1 MVARPTRFP
10 SGRTGDVPSLFP
22 RRRQIRTPEARF
34 LLAFPPLP
42 SRSFSQ
48 TWPPYSVTSFQTKF
62 LVNLPSQ
69 RINRELPSVLKQVG
83 LKLAHDSLSASN
95 SSARVAS
102 ANSPSPL
109 PRPSATVTR
118 QCWFCPL
125 SVSLRLS
132 ARTPGHQRRKLPLPL
147 QLPGFRTAPRPCQG
161 TSCAVATILLTLGL
175 NTARAPPPGS
185 RAPLG
190 HVRPVSRVR
199 VACALLRVGSGEE
212 SCPAPTLLNA
222 GTLGTGKAWT
232 RKAALLDPCPGAP
245 ALRTPEMCPRACGRP
260 RGPHCAEPLPRPRP
274 RPQGGLTHHLPFFMA
289 CILARFH
296 PKAGCA

>member
-1 MVARPTRFP
+1 MIPFLLRTPQPGWPRLTRP
-10 SGRTGDVPSLFP
+10 VPSP
-22 RRRQIRTPEARF
+22 VP
-34 LLAFPPLP
+34 
-42 SRSFSQ
+42 
-48 TWPPYSVTSFQTKF
+48 
-62 LVNLPSQ
+62 
-69 RINRELPSVLKQVG
+69 
-83 LKLAHDSLSASN
+83 
-95 SSARVAS
+95 
-102 ANSPSPL
+102 
-109 PRPSATVTR
+109 
-118 QCWFCPL
+118 
-125 SVSLRLS
+125 LRLS
-132 ARTPGHQRRKLPLPL
+132 HGSAGSAPSTSPCVCPARIPGHQRRKLPLPL

-161 TSCAVATILLTLGL
+161 MSCAVATILLTLGL
-175 NTARAPPPGS
+175 NTARAPPLGS

-190 HVRPVSRVR
+190 HGRPVSRVR

-245 ALRTPEMCPRACGRP
+245 ALQTPEMCPPACGRP

-274 RPQGGLTHHLPFFMA
+274 QPRGGLTHHLPFFVA

>member
-1 MVARPTRFP
+1 MIPFLLQTPQPGWPRLTRP
-10 SGRTGDVPSLFP
+10 VPSP
-22 RRRQIRTPEARF
+22 VP
-34 LLAFPPLP
+34 
-42 SRSFSQ
+42 
-48 TWPPYSVTSFQTKF
+48 
-62 LVNLPSQ
+62 
-69 RINRELPSVLKQVG
+69 
-83 LKLAHDSLSASN
+83 
-95 SSARVAS
+95 
-102 ANSPSPL
+102 
-109 PRPSATVTR
+109 
-118 QCWFCPL
+118 
-125 SVSLRLS
+125 LRLS
-132 ARTPGHQRRKLPLPL
+132 HGSAGSAPSTSPCVCPARTPGHQRRKLPLPL

-190 HVRPVSRVR
+190 HGRPVSRVR

-245 ALRTPEMCPRACGRP
+245 ALRTPEMCPPACGRP

-274 RPQGGLTHHLPFFMA
+274 RPRGGLTHHLPFFVA

>member
-1 MVARPTRFP
+1 MIPFLLQTPRPGWPQLTRP
-10 SGRTGDVPSLFP
+10 VPSP
-22 RRRQIRTPEARF
+22 VP
-34 LLAFPPLP
+34 
-42 SRSFSQ
+42 
-48 TWPPYSVTSFQTKF
+48 
-62 LVNLPSQ
+62 
-69 RINRELPSVLKQVG
+69 
-83 LKLAHDSLSASN
+83 
-95 SSARVAS
+95 
-102 ANSPSPL
+102 
-109 PRPSATVTR
+109 
-118 QCWFCPL
+118 
-125 SVSLRLS
+125 LRLS
-132 ARTPGHQRRKLPLPL
+132 HGSAVSAPSTSPCVCPARI
-147 QLPGFRTAPRPCQG
+147 PGFRTAHVP
-161 TSCAVATILLTLGL
+161 V
-175 NTARAPPPGS
+175 RACRVRWQLFFSPWVSTQPGPPPGS

-245 ALRTPEMCPRACGRP
+245 ALRTPEMCPPACGRP

-274 RPQGGLTHHLPFFMA
+274 RPRGGLTHHLPFFVA

>member
-1 MVARPTRFP
+1 MIPFLFQTPQPGWPRLTRP
-10 SGRTGDVPSLFP
+10 VPSP
-22 RRRQIRTPEARF
+22 VP
-34 LLAFPPLP
+34 
-42 SRSFSQ
+42 
-48 TWPPYSVTSFQTKF
+48 
-62 LVNLPSQ
+62 
-69 RINRELPSVLKQVG
+69 
-83 LKLAHDSLSASN
+83 
-95 SSARVAS
+95 
-102 ANSPSPL
+102 
-109 PRPSATVTR
+109 
-118 QCWFCPL
+118 
-125 SVSLRLS
+125 LRLS
-132 ARTPGHQRRKLPLPL
+132 HGSAGSAPSASPCVCPARTPGHQRRKLPLPL

-175 NTARAPPPGS
+175 NTARAPPPPGS

-245 ALRTPEMCPRACGRP
+245 ALRTPEMCPPACGRP

-274 RPQGGLTHHLPFFMA
+274 RPRGGLTHHLPFFVA

>member
-1 MVARPTRFP
+1 M
-10 SGRTGDVPSLFP
+10 
-22 RRRQIRTPEARF
+22 
-34 LLAFPPLP
+34 
-42 SRSFSQ
+42 
-48 TWPPYSVTSFQTKF
+48 
-62 LVNLPSQ
+62 NLPSQ

-109 PRPSATVTR
+109 SRPSATVTR

-132 ARTPGHQRRKLPLPL
+132 RADPRPSAQKAAAPAP
-147 QLPGFRTAPRPCQG
+147 APRLPHGPTSLSGHVVCGGNYSSHPGSQHIQG
-161 TSCAVATILLTLGL
+161 
-175 NTARAPPPGS
+175 PPPGS

-245 ALRTPEMCPRACGRP
+245 ALRTPEMCPPACGRP
-260 RGPHCAEPLPRPRP
+260 RGPHCAEPLPRPKPWP
-274 RPQGGLTHHLPFFMA
+274 RDGLTHHLPFFVA

>member
-1 MVARPTRFP
+1 MIPFLLRTPQPGWPRLTRP
-10 SGRTGDVPSLFP
+10 VPSP
-22 RRRQIRTPEARF
+22 VP
-34 LLAFPPLP
+34 
-42 SRSFSQ
+42 
-48 TWPPYSVTSFQTKF
+48 
-62 LVNLPSQ
+62 
-69 RINRELPSVLKQVG
+69 
-83 LKLAHDSLSASN
+83 
-95 SSARVAS
+95 
-102 ANSPSPL
+102 
-109 PRPSATVTR
+109 
-118 QCWFCPL
+118 
-125 SVSLRLS
+125 LRLS
-132 ARTPGHQRRKLPLPL
+132 HGSAGSAPSTSPCVCPARTPGHQRRKLPLPL
-147 QLPGFRTAPRPCQG
+147 QLPGFRTAPHPCQG

-190 HVRPVSRVR
+190 HGRPVSRVR

-245 ALRTPEMCPRACGRP
+245 ALQTPEMCPPACGRP

-274 RPQGGLTHHLPFFMA
+274 QPRGGLTHHLPFFVA